1 MRKVLGLVVLL
12 ALLLVPTAA
21 LAKPGKGK
29 GATPAGVNAKG
40 HGHEA
45 SGTEADEADAP
56 DADDQEAPESDAP
69 ETNAPDGPSGTHGKS
84 ADAKAKA
91 EAKKAD
97 HANHI
102 PTGHAQEVLA
112 AKVESGKFSP
122 QATWVFYRILVR
134 MQDAHGAAVTLPAA
148 PPEPAHPGD
157 TETAKAGD

>member
-1 MRKVLGLVVLL
+1 MRKVLGLFVLV

-21 LAKPGKGK
+21 MAKPGKGK
-29 GATPAGVNAKG
+29 GGPPSGVNAKS
-40 HGHEA
+40 H
-45 SGTEADEADAP
+45 GTEPGTETDTDEAEAP
-56 DADDQEAPESDAP
+56 DANEQDAP
-69 ETNAPDGPSGTHGKS
+69 EADSADDSSGTHGKS

-91 EAKKAD
+91 EAKKAE

-112 AKVESGKFSP
+112 AKVASGKFSP

-148 PPEPAHPGD
+148 PPEPSHPGD
-157 TETAKAGD
+157 TETAD

>member
-1 MRKVLGLVVLL
+1 MRKVLGLVVLV

-29 GATPAGVNAKG
+29 GGAPTGVNAKG
-40 HGHEA
+40 HGHDA
-45 SGTEADEADAP
+45 SGTEGDEADAP

-69 ETNAPDGPSGTHGKS
+69 HDPSSGTHGKS
-84 ADAKAKA
+84 ADAKARA
-91 EAKKAD
+91 EAKKAE

-112 AKVESGKFSP
+112 AKVASGKFSP